1 MFVFNLFHSVLVLLE
16 QADIISNKSKSA
28 IFINDSLGFQKG
40 GGGTMSSGI
49 QGEKS
54 YSSLVSSPEWI

>member
-40 GGGTMSSGI
+40 GGGNYV
-49 QGEKS
+49 QW
-54 YSSLVSSPEWI
+54 YSRGKKLFFTSV